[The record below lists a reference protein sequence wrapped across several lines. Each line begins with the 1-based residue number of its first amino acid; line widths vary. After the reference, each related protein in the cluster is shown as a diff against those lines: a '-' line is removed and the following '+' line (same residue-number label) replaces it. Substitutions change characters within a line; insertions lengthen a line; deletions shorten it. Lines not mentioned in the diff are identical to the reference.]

1 MGDLGQFNA
10 FSIDGNDVSLS
21 AFDGEVC
28 LIVNVA
34 SRCGYTRQ
42 YKGLQRL
49 HEAYAEKGLRI
60 LAFPCN
66 QFGGQEP
73 GTNAEIAGFCESK
86 YAVGFRMFSKLSVN
100 GNDAHPLFKWL
111 KAQAPGLLGTEG
123 IKWNFT
129 KFLVH
134 RDGQTVTRFGTQT
147 EPAKL
152 RHAIEQALG

>member
-1 MGDLGQFNA
+1 MGALSRFNA
-10 FSIDGNDVSLS
+10 LCIDGHEVSLS
-21 AFDGEVC
+21 AFEGDVC

-42 YKGLQRL
+42 YKGLQAL

-73 GTNAEIAGFCESK
+73 GTNAQIAAFCESN
-86 YAVGFRMFSKLSVN
+86 YAVGFRVFAKLAVN
-100 GNDAHPLFKWL
+100 GSDAHPLFKWL
-111 KAQAPGLLGTEG
+111 KMQAPGLLGTEG

-129 KFLVH
+129 KFLVQ

-147 EPAKL
+147 EPNKL
-152 RHAIEQALG
+152 RRDIERALA